1 MLVVSRRASIS
12 NPSQRP
18 DPGFEPP
25 RAFGAATIE
34 TVRARAARWTAVL
47 SVGLAMLVPSA
58 AEADKLRSE
67 QYEGETGYVAVEEL
81 SFETIIEAG
90 DTYSATLRIR
100 TALHNSSLSARDV
113 VHAIGLPF
121 ASQVAGVRVMKDG
134 AWVDGAGTSVASER
148 SRRSP
153 GTVFVRNLSP
163 DDRFDI
169 PGAEL
174 VVYGLGADQ
183 TLQVEVEVRVFPRLR
198 GDAWELD
205 LPTRGAGS
213 LALAPDRRVL
223 VRGLR
228 SGEAFMVDEQPSA
241 GRPFMLS
248 RAEDTVT
255 VAWPSHL
262 RTTDALE
269 VNAETEPGPAGFDD
283 GSLRVYLRLGE
294 DAQPTPDHV
303 LFVIDHS
310 KSTAG
315 ALDADVLGMA
325 SGLLDALPARTTFDA
340 LAFNRTTTP
349 LFAERGSFPKAGS
362 ATDRKALADALA
374 AHPRGQGTD
383 LEEALAQAARMAKDG
398 RGRTLIVVATDGM
411 FPSNTAPKDVA
422 LGFEVALGGRK
433 QRPEVVF
440 VIDEPMLQRSGL
452 GTSHPAALI
461 AASMGAR
468 ISLQS
473 VAQLSGAGARALLG
487 TPRVLGNLE
496 VELPKDVVL
505 DDPIPEG
512 LVAGSFVML
521 RGHYVGKPPKTLRVS
536 GTLGPRQLSH
546 SVKPTTRARPADAFA
561 AATVSPLDEAVRE
574 GYSAPPWYL
583 PRWEREA
590 RASIAQAGRFG
601 RNPKRG
607 YLDQRVFR
615 HYLTTRVLP
624 RARAC
629 YNDSLTREPELG
641 GRVVLEVEVGKGEVM
656 LARIAEGDLAPKDPK
671 LEACLAEAAWRLDA
685 PAGVLDGQIYRLRYP
700 LRLNPPPEGKIAG
713 SVTALS
719 DEVMELLL
727 SQPLPGDQ
735 PTKR

>member
-1 MLVVSRRASIS
+1 MTGRV
-12 NPSQRP
+12 
-18 DPGFEPP
+18 
-25 RAFGAATIE
+25 
-34 TVRARAARWTAVL
+34 ARWLAAAGLAVL
-47 SVGLAMLVPSA
+47 ALQPTDAQ
-58 AEADKLRSE
+58 ADKLRAE
-67 QYEGETGYVAVEEL
+67 QREGETGYVAVEEL

-90 DTYSATLRIR
+90 DAYSATLRVR
-100 TALHNSSLSARDV
+100 TALHNSSLSERDA

-121 ASQVAGVRVMKDG
+121 ASVVEGVRVMKDG
-134 AWVDGAGTSVASER
+134 AWVDGSGTAVATER
-148 SRRSP
+148 SRRAP
-153 GTVFVRNLSP
+153 GTVFVRNLTP
-163 DDRFDI
+163 ATRLDI

-174 VVYGLGADQ
+174 VAYGLGPDQ
-183 TLQVEVEVRVFPRLR
+183 TLQVEIEVRVFPRLR

-205 LPTRGAGS
+205 LPTRGVGS
-213 LALAPDRRVL
+213 LSLAPDRLVL

-228 SGEAFMVDEQPSA
+228 SGEEFQVDEEPSR
-241 GRPFMLS
+241 GRPFVLS

-255 VAWPSHL
+255 VSWPSHL
-262 RTTDALE
+262 RSNEALE
-269 VNAETEPGPAGFDD
+269 VNAEAEPGPPGFDD
-283 GSLRVYLRLGE
+283 GNLRVYLRLGQ

-310 KSTAG
+310 KSTAS
-315 ALDADVLGMA
+315 ALDEDVLAMA
-325 SGLLDALPARTTFDA
+325 SGLLDALPASTTFDA
-340 LAFNRTTTP
+340 LAFNRTATP

-362 ATDRKALADALA
+362 AKARKALADALA

-383 LEEALAQAARMAKDG
+383 LETALAQAARMAKDG

-411 FPSNTAPKDVA
+411 FPSTIAPADVA
-422 LGFEVALGGRK
+422 RGFEVALGGRK

-452 GTSHPAALI
+452 AISHPAALV

-468 ISLQS
+468 ISLES
-473 VAQLSGAGARALLG
+473 IAQLRGSGAQALLG
-487 TPRVLGNLE
+487 TPRVLGNLG
-496 VELPKDVVL
+496 VALPKDVVL

-521 RGHYVGKPPKTLRVS
+521 RGHYVGKPPKSVRVS
-536 GTLGPRQLSH
+536 GTFGPRQLSRT
-546 SVKPTTRARPADAFA
+546 VRPTTRVRPAAAFA
-561 AATVSPLDEAVRE
+561 AVTESPLDEAVRE
-574 GYSAPPWYL
+574 GFSAPPWYL
-583 PRWEREA
+583 ARWDREA

-601 RNPKRG
+601 RNQKRG
-607 YLDQRVFR
+607 FLDQKVFR

-656 LARIAEGDLAPKDPK
+656 LARIAEKDLAPKDAK
-671 LEACLAEAAWRLDA
+671 LESCLAEAAWRLDA
-685 PAGVLDGQIYRLRYP
+685 PAGVRDGQIYRLRYP

-727 SQPLPGDQ
+727 NQPLPDQ
-735 PTKR
+735 AAKD